1 MGLAH
6 SLKRVFMGS
15 LFTKILT
22 FGSDKR
28 IIIESSSFQTTHTN
42 IPAHTK
48 KISEPMRDIYMGFG
62 FNV

>member
-6 SLKRVFMGS
+6 SLKKVFMGS

-28 IIIESSSFQTTHTN
+28 IIIESSSFQTTHTK
-42 IPAHTK
+42 IPANSK

-62 FNV
+62 FKV